1 VEAPVAEQRSFDP
14 IGILSALDRQ
24 RVSYVLI
31 GGLARVIQG
40 AEEVTDGVDI
50 VPSMRAE
57 NLRRLEQAL
66 GDLGATSADG
76 KQPVVGEE
84 TRSPLELKTD
94 RGALKVV
101 PEPVGT
107 RGYDDLRRAAARE
120 PLGSGVR
127 PSVASVGDLGRMLAA
142 LGRESDL
149 DRLQSLRRL
158 AELELGRG
166 LGL

>member
-1 VEAPVAEQRSFDP
+1 VEAEVAEQSKFDP
-14 IGILSALDRQ
+14 LGILGTLDQ
-24 RVSYVLI
+24 HRVSYVVV

-40 AEEVTDGVDI
+40 AEEVTRWVDV

-57 NLRRLEQAL
+57 NLRRLELAL
-66 GDLGATSADG
+66 HDLGATTIKG
-76 KQPVVGEE
+76 KQPVLGEE
-84 TRSPLELKTD
+84 TRSPLELTTD
-94 RGALKVV
+94 RGELKVV

-107 RGYDDLRRAAARE
+107 RGYDDLRRAASRE

-127 PSVASVGDLGRMLAA
+127 PSVASLGDLGRMLAA
-142 LGRESDL
+142 VGRESDL
-149 DRLQSLRRL
+149 ERLQSLRRL

>member
-1 VEAPVAEQRSFDP
+1 VEAEVAEQSKFDP
-14 IGILSALDRQ
+14 LGILGTLDQ
-24 RVSYVLI
+24 HRVSYVVV

-40 AEEVTDGVDI
+40 AEEVTRGVDV

-57 NLRRLEQAL
+57 NLRRLELAL
-66 GDLGATSADG
+66 HDLGATTIKG
-76 KQPVVGEE
+76 KQPVLGEE
-84 TRSPLELKTD
+84 TRSPLELTTD
-94 RGALKVV
+94 RGELKVV

-107 RGYDDLRRAAARE
+107 RGYDDLRRAASRE

-127 PSVASVGDLGRMLAA
+127 PSVASLGDLGRMLAA
-142 LGRESDL
+142 VGRESDL
-149 DRLQSLRRL
+149 ERLQSLRRL

>member
-1 VEAPVAEQRSFDP
+1 MAERSFDP

-40 AEEVTDGVDI
+40 AEEVTGGVDI

-66 GDLGATSADG
+66 GDLGATAVDG
-76 KQPVVGEE
+76 KQPVLGEE

-94 RGALKVV
+94 RGELKVV
-101 PEPVGT
+101 PVPVGT

-120 PLGSGVR
+120 PLGSGLR

>member
-1 VEAPVAEQRSFDP
+1 VEAEVAEQSKFDP
-14 IGILSALDRQ
+14 LGILATLDQ
-24 RVSYVLI
+24 HRVSYVVV

-40 AEEVTDGVDI
+40 AEEVTRGVDV

-57 NLRRLEQAL
+57 NLRRLELAL
-66 GDLGATSADG
+66 HDLGATTIKG
-76 KQPVVGEE
+76 KQPVLGEE
-84 TRSPLELKTD
+84 TRSPLELTTD
-94 RGALKVV
+94 RGELKVV

-107 RGYDDLRRAAARE
+107 RGYDDLRRAASRE

-127 PSVASVGDLGRMLAA
+127 PSVASLGDLGRMLAA
-142 LGRESDL
+142 VGRESDL
-149 DRLQSLRRL
+149 ERLQSLRRL

>member
-1 VEAPVAEQRSFDP
+1 VAEQPKFDP
-14 IGILSALDRQ
+14 IGILATLDRH
-24 RVSYVLI
+24 RVSYVVV

-40 AEEVTDGVDI
+40 AEEVTLGVDV

-57 NLRRLEQAL
+57 NLRRLELAL
-66 GDLGATSADG
+66 GDLGATTING
-76 KQPVVGEE
+76 KQPVLGEE
-84 TRSPLELKTD
+84 TRSPLELTTD
-94 RGALKVV
+94 RGELKVV

-107 RGYDDLRRAAARE
+107 GGYDDLRRAASRE

-149 DRLQSLRRL
+149 GRLQSLRRL

>member
-1 VEAPVAEQRSFDP
+1 VEAEVAEQSKFDP
-14 IGILSALDRQ
+14 LGILGTLDRH
-24 RVSYVLI
+24 RVSYVVV

-40 AEEVTDGVDI
+40 AEEVTRGVDI

-57 NLRRLEQAL
+57 NLRRLELAL
-66 GDLGATSADG
+66 GDLGATTVKG
-76 KQPVVGEE
+76 KQPVLGME
-84 TRSPLELKTD
+84 TRSPLELTTD
-94 RGALKVV
+94 RGELKVV

-107 RGYDDLRRAAARE
+107 GGYDDLRRAASRE